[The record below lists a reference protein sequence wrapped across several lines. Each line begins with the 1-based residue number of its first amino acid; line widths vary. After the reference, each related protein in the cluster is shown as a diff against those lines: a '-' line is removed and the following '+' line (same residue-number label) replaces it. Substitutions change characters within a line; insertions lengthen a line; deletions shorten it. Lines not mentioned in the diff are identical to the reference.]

1 MGYQQHLK
9 ESLDQNLNLTIPL
22 MMMMMMMTMKLKVSK
37 EASYSAG

>member
-22 MMMMMMMTMKLKVSK
+22 MMMMMMTMKL
-37 EASYSAG
+37 Y